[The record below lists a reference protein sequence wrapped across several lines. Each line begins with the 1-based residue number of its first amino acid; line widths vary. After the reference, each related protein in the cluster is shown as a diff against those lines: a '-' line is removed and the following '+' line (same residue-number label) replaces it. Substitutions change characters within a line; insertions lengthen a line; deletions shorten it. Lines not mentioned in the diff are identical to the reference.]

1 MWNRMASN
9 RILDMRRKQ
18 EAQKKHV
25 MNLKNIKSQIN
36 NSTPKQ
42 YLFLHT
48 RPKAKQLELCNYTL
62 TKKGRW
68 KSIPKIPF

>member
-1 MWNRMASN
+1 MASN

-25 MNLKNIKSQIN
+25 NNLKNIKSQIN
-36 NSTPKQ
+36 NSAPKQ

-48 RPKAKQLELCNYTL
+48 RPKTKQLELCIYML

-68 KSIPKIPF
+68 KLIHKIPF